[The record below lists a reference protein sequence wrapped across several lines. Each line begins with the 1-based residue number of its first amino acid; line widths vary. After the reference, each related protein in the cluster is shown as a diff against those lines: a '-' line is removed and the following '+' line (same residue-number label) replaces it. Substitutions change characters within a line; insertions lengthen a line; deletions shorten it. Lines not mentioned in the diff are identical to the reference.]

1 MSRAREVSKSPLIIT
16 SLTSSIEEFDA
27 VAYSSASPSG
37 AQVGDLWVDTSIANP
52 LIKAYD
58 GTTWDTLGSAPMPLI
73 SEIDPENISG
83 VSGSTIHISGQN
95 FENGSLV
102 YFIGTD
108 SLERQSS
115 LVTYQ
120 NSSLITAVNPTLSA
134 SAAPYSIKVRNLDNS
149 ISTLSRSLDI
159 GTFPLWQTSSGNLN
173 TINDIFSGNVATLT
187 AVDPNQLSVSYESSS
202 IPSGL
207 SLNTGTGIISGNPAD
222 VASNTTYSFDVTARN
237 SSGLFNT
244 RNFNII
250 VNKTDDGSSSSRA
263 AISGTALYNLGLRTS
278 GIYWITAHGR
288 RSAFQA
294 YIALDN
300 VWKGSVLTIKQ
311 AGRTLGTGASSVGNG
326 DITSLATQLGEFDA
340 GEGTKLDDA
349 VIQDIANRTT
359 ATVGV
364 LSYRDASFSTTG
376 ASNNST
382 GLFRLSDGACW
393 LTWNFS
399 SFAYTNRMNPGTVYT
414 TVDLANPVTGLTG
427 STVATHTGWNT
438 YLGDAAYNFITNHAD
453 GYGFQNH
460 TVNYSSDD
468 ACAIFIRSST

>member
-1 MSRAREVSKSPLIIT
+1 MSRAREVSKVISTVENL
-16 SLTSSIEEFDA
+16 DA

-37 AQVGDLWVDTSIANP
+37 AEVGDLWVDTSTANP

-83 VSGSTIHISGQN
+83 VSGSTIYISGQN
-95 FENGSLV
+95 FDNGSLV

-108 SLERQSS
+108 NIERQSS
-115 LVTYQ
+115 LITYQ
-120 NSSLITAVNPTLSA
+120 NSSLITALTPTLSA
-134 SAAPYSIKVRNLDNS
+134 SASPYSIKVRNLDNS
-149 ISTLSRSLDI
+149 TSTLSRSLDI
-159 GTFPLWQTSSGNLN
+159 ATFPLWQTAAGNLN

-187 AVDPNQLSVSYESSS
+187 AVDPNGLSVSYESSS

-207 SLNTGTGIISGNPAD
+207 SLNTGTGIISGNPTD
-222 VASNTTYSFDVTARN
+222 VVNNTTYSFDVTARS

-250 VNKTDDGSSSSRA
+250 VNKTNDGSSSSRA
-263 AISGTALYNLGLRTS
+263 AASGTALYDLGLTQS
-278 GIYWITAHGR
+278 GIYWITAHER
-288 RSAFQA
+288 RTAFQA
-294 YIALDN
+294 YVALDN
-300 VWKGSVLTIKQ
+300 VWRGSVLVIKQ
-311 AGRTLGTGASSVGNG
+311 AGRSLGTGASSVGNG
-326 DITSLATQLGEFDA
+326 DITSLATQLGEVNA
-340 GEGTKLDDA
+340 GEGTKFDDA

-414 TVDLANPVTGLTG
+414 TVTLQNPFTIAG
-427 STVATHTGWNT
+427 STTSSHNGWNT
-438 YLGDAAYNFITNHAD
+438 YIGDSAYSFITNHDA

-460 TVNYSSDD
+460 TMNYSSDD

>member
-16 SLTSSIEEFDA
+16 SLTTSIEEFDA

-95 FENGSLV
+95 FDNGSLV

-108 SLERQSS
+108 NIEKQSS

-300 VWKGSVLTIKQ
+300 VWKGSVLVIKQ
-311 AGRTLGTGASSVGNG
+311 AGRTLGTGSSSIGNG
-326 DITSLATQLGEFDA
+326 DITSLATQLGENNA
-340 GEGTKLDDA
+340 GEGTKFDDA

-393 LTWNFS
+393 LTYNFS
-399 SFAYTNRMNPGTVYT
+399 SFSYASRMNPGTVYT
-414 TVDLANPVTGLTG
+414 TVDLANPYTIAG
-427 STVATHTGWNT
+427 STTASHTGWNT
-438 YLGDAAYNFITNHAD
+438 YIGDSAYSFITNHTD
-453 GYGFQNH
+453 TYGFQNH
-460 TVNYSSDD
+460 TMNYSSDD

>member
-1 MSRAREVSKSPLIIT
+1 MSRAREVSKVISTVENL
-16 SLTSSIEEFDA
+16 DA

-37 AQVGDLWVDTSIANP
+37 AEVGDLWVDTSTANP

-58 GTTWDTLGSAPMPLI
+58 GTAWDTLGSAPMPLI

-83 VSGSTIHISGQN
+83 VSGSTIYISGQN
-95 FENGSLV
+95 FDNGSLV
-102 YFIGTD
+102 YFLGTD
-108 SLERQSS
+108 NIERQSS
-115 LVTYQ
+115 LVVYQ
-120 NSSLITAVNPTLSA
+120 NSSLITALTPTLSA
-134 SAAPYSIKVRNLDNS
+134 SAAPYGVKVRNLDNS
-149 ISTLSRSLDI
+149 TSTLSRSLDI
-159 GTFPLWQTSSGNLN
+159 GTFPLWQTAAGNVN

-187 AVDPNQLSVSYESSS
+187 AVDPNGLSVSYESSS

-207 SLNTGTGIISGNPAD
+207 SLNTGTGIISGDPAN
-222 VASNTTYSFDVTARN
+222 VANNTTYSFDVTARN
-237 SSGLFNT
+237 SNNLFNT

-263 AISGTALYNLGLRTS
+263 AISGTALYNLGLQTS

-300 VWKGSVLTIKQ
+300 VWKGSALVIKQ

-326 DITSLATQLGEFDA
+326 DITSLATQLGEVNA
-340 GEGTKLDDA
+340 GEGTKFDDA

-393 LTWNFS
+393 LTYNFS
-399 SFAYTNRMNPGTVYT
+399 SFNYGTRMNPGTVYT
-414 TVDLANPVTGLTG
+414 TVDLANPYTIAG
-427 STVATHTGWNT
+427 STTTTHLGWNT
-438 YLGDAAYNFITNHAD
+438 YIGDAAYSFITNHAD

-460 TVNYSSDD
+460 TMNYSSDD